1 MMGVIQTVLA
11 VYAWVVIGTLLVF
24 LGRVAYFYEKT
35 SGQRVGYYLLVLP
48 ALLLAAGAIWYLVSN
63 QEFIGQ
69 PSGDMLLCV
78 GGALLCLFGARLQEL
93 MTGERQ

>member
-1 MMGVIQTVLA
+1 MGVIQTVLA
-11 VYAWVVIGTLLVF
+11 VYAWIVIGTLLVF

-35 SGQRVGYYLLVLP
+35 SGQRVGYYILVLP

-63 QEFIGQ
+63 REFIGQ
-69 PSGDMLLCV
+69 PIGDMLLCV
-78 GGALLCLFGARLQEL
+78 GGVLLCLFGARLQEL